1 MQERSRRH
9 RSRYRCGMDE
19 EEPKDEA
26 DGQTGSGHDDGEL
39 VRAAIARRF
48 REITSGSDPVE

>member
-1 MQERSRRH
+1 
-9 RSRYRCGMDE
+9 MDE